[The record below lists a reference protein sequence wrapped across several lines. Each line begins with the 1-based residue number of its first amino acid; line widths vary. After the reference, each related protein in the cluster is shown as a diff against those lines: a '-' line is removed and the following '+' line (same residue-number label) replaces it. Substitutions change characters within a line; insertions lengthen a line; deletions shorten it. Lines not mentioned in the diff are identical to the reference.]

1 MSKIALPT
9 YPATD
14 DVWKSL
20 KRERRPIIIYGMG
33 NGADKLLW
41 QFEKYGIS
49 YADFMAS
56 DGFVRGHFF
65 HGIRVKGLREIQSL
79 YPEFVIV
86 LSFASNREEVLS
98 LFSSLDSS
106 FDMYIPDMPV
116 AGNAYFT
123 SEFYNENYAK
133 IALAYEA
140 LQDDF
145 SKNLYAS
152 ILHFKLSGKLRWL
165 LSFCSKKEE
174 IYSILSEKDVRVAL
188 DGGAY
193 NGDTAKEFL
202 SEFANISRILAVEP
216 DPKTFRRLCRTASG
230 EFFGAEKIEPINA
243 ALGSHEGEC
252 IVHASGN
259 RNTSLV
265 GASYE
270 YKEETIP
277 ALTID
282 KICEKTAPDFIKLDI
297 EGEELN
303 ALLGAVK
310 TIREYSPA
318 LLISL
323 YHRSE
328 DIFSL
333 ILYMR
338 ESYPNYRLYL
348 RRIACVPAWEIDL
361 LALPT

>member
-1 MSKIALPT
+1 MRRIVGYIAVLCALVGLWGCPAATSSVEWGEVVYAPHFSTGFEIVATEGSSTVDDIFSLLPNDKI
-9 YPATD
+9 Y
-14 DVWKSL
+14 
-20 KRERRPIIIYGMG
+20 EM
-33 NGADKLLW
+33 ADL
-41 QFEKYGIS
+41 
-49 YADFMAS
+49 
-56 DGFVRGHFF
+56 
-65 HGIRVKGLREIQSL
+65 
-79 YPEFVIV
+79 
-86 LSFASNREEVLS
+86 
-98 LFSSLDSS
+98 
-106 FDMYIPDMPV
+106 
-116 AGNAYFT
+116 
-123 SEFYNENYAK
+123 
-133 IALAYEA
+133 
-140 LQDDF
+140 
-145 SKNLYAS
+145 
-152 ILHFKLSGKLRWL
+152 
-165 LSFCSKKEE
+165 
-174 IYSILSEKDVRVAL
+174 
-188 DGGAY
+188 GAY

-202 SEFANISRILAVEP
+202 SEFTNISRILAVEP